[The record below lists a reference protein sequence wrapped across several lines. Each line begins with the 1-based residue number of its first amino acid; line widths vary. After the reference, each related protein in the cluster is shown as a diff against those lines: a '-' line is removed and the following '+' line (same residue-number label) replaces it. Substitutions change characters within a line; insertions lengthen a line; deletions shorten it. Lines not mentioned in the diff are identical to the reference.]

1 MNQLSDR
8 LFDEER
14 MYAYIEAYAAENHM
28 EQTMRA
34 LPYALEKMREYIEE
48 TEQWFYPMIQS
59 AKTAFLERANALFL
73 LKYHISSVVE
83 TIKRM
88 L

>member
-1 MNQLSDR
+1 MNQPMNQLSDR

-48 TEQWFYPMIQS
+48 TEQ
-59 AKTAFLERANALFL
+59 
-73 LKYHISSVVE
+73 
-83 TIKRM
+83 
-88 L
+88 